1 MRAGRLATPTRSR
14 PSRTRCGHSAPRR
27 SSWSRIRAATTTSP
41 SFAADWTAPC
51 GCSSRPRPSAS
62 GPSENPRAGAVA
74 ARWPG
79 PPRGR
84 GRRLCRRDRH
94 ALAVPAHAV
103 GGVDLDGVVTAATA
117 DLVPALAASRHV
129 PIPATAEPV
138 LPATAGD
145 LVLAVTAAD
154 PVPALAAPGL
164 VPAATAA
171 EPVLPATAADQVV
184 ACLPLDPVARAA
196 PSDHLAD
203 GAADERVAAVG
214 PGEGRA
220 LATAA
225 DRWGRGRRRA
235 AGAWNRAAAEARR
248 VRDPCREHL
257 LVGREPGTRGCK
269 VCARRVLPERVG
281 EAIVRRHALIVA
293 DELTRWR

>member
-103 GGVDLDGVVTAATA
+103 EGVDLDGVTTATTADPVLDAVDRPDPVPARAATQ
-117 DLVPALAASRHV
+117 
-129 PIPATAEPV
+129 PV
-138 LPATAGD
+138 LPAAAGD
-145 LVLAVTAAD
+145 LILAVTAAD

-171 EPVLPATAADQVV
+171 ELVLPATAADQVV
-184 ACLPLDPVARAA
+184 A
-196 PSDHLAD
+196 
-203 GAADERVAAVG
+203 
-214 PGEGRA
+214 
-220 LATAA
+220 
-225 DRWGRGRRRA
+225 
-235 AGAWNRAAAEARR
+235 
-248 VRDPCREHL
+248 
-257 LVGREPGTRGCK
+257 
-269 VCARRVLPERVG
+269 
-281 EAIVRRHALIVA
+281 
-293 DELTRWR
+293 